1 VKHVLYMI
9 VVSALMFA
17 CGKKNE
23 GEPAA
28 TPTPQSVEPAGSA
41 AAADPAAP
49 AAGSADPAAI
59 AATPPA
65 EEEVDVPTEVDF
77 EELASAEI
85 NDKNMAA
92 RFAELEKELAE

>member
-1 VKHVLYMI
+1 VKHVIYMI

-28 TPTPQSVEPAGSA
+28 APTPPAEPAGSA
-41 AAADPAAP
+41 AAAVDPAQP
-49 AAGSADPAAI
+49 GAGSADPAAV
-59 AATPPA
+59 AEAPPA
-65 EEEVDVPTEVDF
+65 EEELDVPTEVDF
-77 EELASAEI
+77 EELAGAEI
-85 NDKNMAA
+85 TDKNMAA

>member
-28 TPTPQSVEPAGSA
+28 TPTPQAVEPAGSA
-41 AAADPAAP
+41 AAAAPEP
-49 AAGSADPAAI
+49 AAGSAEPAAI

-85 NDKNMAA
+85 TDKNMAA